1 MKRLKVIFK
10 TIKLFTLVVSTF
22 LLSNNANAQGPR
34 STRPSITSVSPTSG
48 PEGTLVT
55 IDGINFINATTVKI
69 KNLSVPFTIVDSF
82 TITFVVPVGATS
94 GQIIVENPSGKA
106 NGGRFIVIPPLPQ
119 PPTITS
125 FSPISDSVGYTVTIV
140 GTNFDNVTLVTL
152 NGQSV
157 VFNVIDS
164 ITIEFTV
171 PVGATSGLISITNPD
186 GSATSSTSFT
196 VLMPYVPTPPII
208 SSFAPSSGPIG
219 TTVTVIGN
227 NFSSATSLSLNGNS
241 SIPFTIVNNNT
252 ITFVVPNGATSGL
265 ISITNPD
272 GTATSSTSYIVTIP
286 IFPPTITS
294 INPTSGLVGTTVTI
308 TGTNLNTVTS
318 VSLNGT
324 SLTFTIVNNTSITFV
339 VPIGATSGIV
349 SVTNPDGSAS
359 GPVFTVTL
367 PPTPP
372 TITTISPTSGLV
384 GTIVTVNG
392 TNFTTVTNVTLNGLN
407 VSFNVNSPTEL
418 IFIVPTGAT
427 SGIVSVI
434 NPDGTAN
441 GPIFTV
447 TLPPTPPT
455 ITSISP
461 TSGPVG
467 TTVNINGT
475 YFNTVTTVRLNGNS
489 VAFNINTATNITFVV
504 PAGATS
510 GIVSVTNPDG
520 TANGPNYTVTVP
532 VPTIS
537 SISPTSGPIGT
548 TVTITGTN
556 FTGATAV
563 RLNGTLVTYNLVS
576 SSSIT
581 FVVPAGAT
589 TGVVSVTT
597 PGGTATGPTYTV
609 TTVTLPVVTR
619 GAYMVGPKATS
630 INIQWRTDIASNSE
644 VWYGTNP
651 SFLGWSVSNTSNV
664 TDHTIS
670 LTGLTP
676 NTKYYYSVGVIGTP
690 IQSGTNNT
698 FMTANTD
705 TSTETTRF
713 WVTGDFGNNSTNQRN
728 VLTAF
733 NNYTSTGL
741 PVRAWLWLGDNAY
754 SNGTDAEY
762 TTNVFNVYGNLFN
775 KLPVLPELGNHDYG
789 QTGYLSS
796 TSRGTTAPY
805 FNIFAI
811 PTNSGTEKY
820 YSTDYGNVHF
830 IGLDSY
836 GSYNSLTSP
845 MYAWLQNDLANNK
858 LPWVVVYW
866 HHPPYT
872 KGSHD
877 SDTEIEL
884 IDMRTNIVPLLEQYG
899 VDLVLG
905 GHSHIYERSKFI
917 KDHFGLES
925 TFDNNLYPFGNVVQ
939 SSTNNFTKSSLRGD
953 GTVYVVCGVSGQAGG
968 STSAGYPHNAMQ
980 VSTSSN
986 NGSLILDINNNTLN
1000 CKFLTTSGTIFDQF
1014 TISKTIAS
1022 PRMGSDR
1029 QLPLIS
1035 NEEYYDISGRYL
1047 GSDYK
1052 DLPTNQLIIY
1062 RYKKD
1067 GEPQVR
1073 KIIKTN

>member
-22 LLSNNANAQGPR
+22 LLSNNTNAQGPR

-94 GQIIVENPSGKA
+94 GQITVENPSGKA
-106 NGGRFIVIPPLPQ
+106 NGGRFIVVPPLPQ

-125 FSPISDSVGYTVTIV
+125 FSPISDSVGYTVTIL

-171 PVGATSGLISITNPD
+171 PVGAASGLISVTNPD
-186 GSATSSTSFT
+186 GSATSSTPFT

-208 SSFAPSSGPIG
+208 NSFSPSSGPIG
-219 TTVTVIGN
+219 TTVTVVGN
-227 NFSSATSLSLNGNS
+227 NFSSATSLSLNGNT

-272 GTATSSTSYIVTIP
+272 GTATSTTSYVVTIP

-324 SLTFTIVNNTSITFV
+324 SLTFSIVNNTSITFI
-339 VPIGATSGIV
+339 VPVGATSGMV

-372 TITTISPTSGLV
+372 TITSISPTSGLV

-407 VSFNVNSPTEL
+407 VSFNVNSSTEL

-427 SGIVSVI
+427 SGIVAVT

-447 TLPPTPPT
+447 TLPPAPPT

-461 TSGPVG
+461 TSGVIG
-467 TTVNINGT
+467 TTVTINGT
-475 YFNTVTTVRLNGNS
+475 NFSNVNSVKLNGNN
-489 VAFNINTATNITFVV
+489 VTFNINSLTSITFVV
-504 PAGATS
+504 PTGATS
-510 GIVSVTNPDG
+510 GTVSVTNPDG
-520 TANGPNYTVTVP
+520 TANGP
-532 VPTIS
+532 
-537 SISPTSGPIGT
+537 
-548 TVTITGTN
+548 
-556 FTGATAV
+556 
-563 RLNGTLVTYNLVS
+563 
-576 SSSIT
+576 T
-581 FVVPAGAT
+581 F
-589 TGVVSVTT
+589 
-597 PGGTATGPTYTV
+597 TV
-609 TTVTLPVVTR
+609 TTITNLPVVTR

-630 INIQWRTDIASNSE
+630 INIQWRTDVACNSE

-664 TDHTIS
+664 TDHTITLS
-670 LTGLTP
+670 NLTP
-676 NTKYYYSVGVIGTP
+676 NTRYYYSVGIVGTAL
-690 IQSGTNNT
+690 QSGLNNT

-728 VLTAF
+728 VLNAF

-741 PVRAWLWLGDNAY
+741 PVRAWVWLGDNAY

-820 YSTDYGNVHF
+820 YSTDYGQVHF

-968 STSAGYPHNAMQ
+968 STKSGYPHDAMQ
-980 VSTSSN
+980 VSTTSN
-986 NGSLILDINNNTLN
+986 NGSLILDVNNNTLN
-1000 CKFLTTSGTIFDQF
+1000 CKFLTTSGNIFDQF
-1014 TISKTIAS
+1014 TITKTLIS
-1022 PRMGSDR
+1022 PRLSDI
-1029 QLPLIS
+1029 PTITDES
-1035 NEEYYDISGRYL
+1035 YYDMSGRYL
-1047 GSDYK
+1047 GSDYRE
-1052 DLPTNQLIIY
+1052 LPTNQLIIY
-1062 RYKKD
+1062 RYNKD
-1067 GEPQVR
+1067 GELQIR
-1073 KIIKTN
+1073 KILKTN